1 MQLSSNLSEN
11 LAAFHTM
18 FGQSADYYA
27 KQVTVAGCPAA
38 ILLFDGMASL
48 SSLWTLL
55 LDAVDRAD
63 RFTGQPPAGGRE
75 VFERLLYH
83 SDLPA
88 QSGPVRTDEEAVQL
102 LTAGFAV
109 LLLDGWEQGIA
120 FSVQNL
126 QFRAVN
132 EPSGEGSLRGS
143 REGFAD
149 LLRVNLSLLRRLV
162 RTPELVM

>member
-63 RFTGQPPAGGRE
+63 RFTG
-75 VFERLLYH
+75 
-83 SDLPA
+83 LP
-88 QSGPVRTDEEAVQL
+88 
-102 LTAGFAV
+102 
-109 LLLDGWEQGIA
+109 
-120 FSVQNL
+120 
-126 QFRAVN
+126 
-132 EPSGEGSLRGS
+132 GS
-143 REGFAD
+143 RRQAD
-149 LLRVNLSLLRRLV
+149 GRFLRTCSITPTCRPRAARCGRTRR
-162 RTPELVM
+162 RCSC